1 MRLLTVL
8 SLACGALSLAT
19 GPVQP
24 LTDSF
29 TVDGGESLKQESVIA
44 ISRVPLITR
53 RDEEVS
59 SSKLDKRTGFV
70 MENLIL
76 PNEANP
82 QNVVYAGITI
92 SFIMA
97 TRYVMRQ
104 GRRVQQWYTESM
116 YFQNNGAQRMA
127 VQAVALGKKFFYS
140 RLDSNGAA
148 SGNPDPKALTFSL
161 SITPV
166 NDEL

>member
-1 MRLLTVL
+1 MRLLTLL
-8 SLACGALSLAT
+8 SLACGALALAT

-24 LTDSF
+24 LTDSLA
-29 TVDGGESLKQESVIA
+29 VHGGESLNLKDAAVAQE
-44 ISRVPLITR
+44 ITR

-59 SSKLDKRTGFV
+59 SSELDKREGF
-70 MENLIL
+70 LLKDLWL
-76 PNEANP
+76 PDEPNP
-82 QNVVYAGITI
+82 ANVVFAGVTI

-104 GRRVQQWYTESM
+104 GRRVKQWYTESM
-116 YFQNNGAQRMA
+116 HFQNNGPNRVA
-127 VQAVALGKKFFYS
+127 VQAMALGEKFFYS
-140 RLDSNGAA
+140 RLGEDGGDA
-148 SGNPDPKALTFSL
+148 SGNPNPRASTYSL

>member
-8 SLACGALSLAT
+8 SLACGALALAT

-29 TVDGGESLKQESVIA
+29 TVDGGGSLNLKDAAVAQE
-44 ISRVPLITR
+44 ITR

-59 SSKLDKRTGFV
+59 SSKLDKRTGFL

-127 VQAVALGKKFFYS
+127 VQAVALGEKFFYS
-140 RLDSNGAA
+140 RLDSDGAA
-148 SGNPDPKALTFSL
+148 SGNPDPKASTFSL